1 MYLRQRTMRLGRG
14 MRVGVGRT
22 DWILILIVALLTGI
36 GLIAVANATIDP
48 YAVSEGT
55 GIFAVLSRLTTNS
68 FYWQTAWV
76 GVGLVA
82 IFFIMLFDYRIYGEL
97 ALYVFLAALALLGL
111 VLLQDAGRGG
121 VTAWFSWMGGS
132 RSFQPSEVCK
142 VAIIISLAKHVS
154 SFNGPIT
161 KLKQFLPVFVHFA
174 IPFGLIILQDDY
186 GTAMVFLA
194 IFLGI
199 LFVSGLSWKLIFG
212 LGLVGASACV
222 AIWPFLSE
230 FRQDRV
236 LNFINPARDTSN
248 TGYQVRY
255 SKIAIGSGQ
264 MSGKGLFQEGAIS
277 QLDFVPEKHTDFIF
291 SVTAESVG
299 FVGCLVIVLLYLA
312 LILRLFYLS
321 YKMNDRFG
329 GLIIAGVASMF
340 LFHIFENI
348 GMTIGLMPVTGI
360 PLPFLSYG
368 GSSMLANLA
377 AIGLVLNVVK
387 HQQKTVL

>member
-142 VAIIISLAKHVS
+142 VAIIITLAKHVS
-154 SFNGPIT
+154 RSGGPALWPMASRIAT
-161 KLKQFLPVFVHFA
+161 VRSSQE
-174 IPFGLIILQDDY
+174 ILH
-186 GTAMVFLA
+186 
-194 IFLGI
+194 GI
-199 LFVSGLSWKLIFG
+199 QTLQQSIAYAQSNVS
-212 LGLVGASACV
+212 V
-222 AIWPFLSE
+222 
-230 FRQDRV
+230 
-236 LNFINPARDTSN
+236 
-248 TGYQVRY
+248 
-255 SKIAIGSGQ
+255 
-264 MSGKGLFQEGAIS
+264 
-277 QLDFVPEKHTDFIF
+277 
-291 SVTAESVG
+291 
-299 FVGCLVIVLLYLA
+299 
-312 LILRLFYLS
+312 
-321 YKMNDRFG
+321 
-329 GLIIAGVASMF
+329 
-340 LFHIFENI
+340 
-348 GMTIGLMPVTGI
+348 
-360 PLPFLSYG
+360 
-368 GSSMLANLA
+368 A
-377 AIGLVLNVVK
+377 AICGLLVWQLR
-387 HQQKTVL
+387 